1 MAAIE
6 ICIPAANNNNLEK
19 LEFWLAVSGIFVDV

>member
-6 ICIPAANNNNLEK
+6 ICIPSANINNLEK
-19 LEFWLAVSGIFVDV
+19 LEFGLAVSGILVDV